1 MSTSYRVLPGD
12 TLSSIARRT
21 GCSPQSLQSLN
32 KISNP
37 RALREGANIQLP
49 DTREKAQT
57 KVQADQNRQPTARP
71 DKTKQRQ
78 SWFSEFFA
86 DAPEMPG
93 TYLKV
98 ARIGH
103 SLSESVLQWLREVES
118 TELVH
123 KEAKADAKQRPAD
136 KRKRSPSP
144 GPSANAAKRHKDQV
158 IADLKQRLLVVPVVV
173 ETSGVTLTRNER
185 RMIVAAVGLC
195 EVNGDVFGSRNTD
208 QEFVGRKFGKRGI
221 ETSYSRIVHIGLS
234 YGYIQYTQDGGGLG
248 KLLTWMR
255 GKDERAFE
263 RYFPNPD
270 ALIAL
275 TTTGLPD
282 KDEFGKSGQAYWNEL
297 NKSKKGKS
305 QKTELQSRA
314 NTDADKDNAADKPLT
329 ADEQVRGARV
339 QKIPY
344 IQGYPAIDLWE
355 DYAAI
360 PKLPIG
366 AQADYPGFLSAFKA
380 AGDVPVFQD
389 VQIDLAV
396 EDYMNPCL
404 AHCKEWNI
412 RSAIGLAF
420 VVACSVRGGAGGALS
435 KLLSRIAKA
444 KLGIT
449 RFDSSTQE
457 RECLDAIAAKADA
470 KAAKVEVAG
479 IEFDRDEARR
489 AKLILKDEYH
499 FLKEDLYDTGTFDA
513 AHDK

>member
-21 GCSPQSLQSLN
+21 GCSPQTLQSLN

-49 DTREKAQT
+49 DIRDKAQT
-57 KVQADQNRQPTARP
+57 KTQADPNKQPTARP
-71 DKTKQRQ
+71 DKAGQRK
-78 SWFSEFFA
+78 SWFSEFFTD
-86 DAPEMPG
+86 DAETPN

-103 SLSESVLQWLREVES
+103 GLSDSVLQWLREIES
-118 TELVH
+118 TELPH
-123 KEAKADAKQRPAD
+123 KEAKADAQQRSAD
-136 KRKRSPSP
+136 QRKRAHST
-144 GPSANAAKRHKDQV
+144 GPSANTAKRHKDQV
-158 IADLKQRLLVVPVVV
+158 IADLKQRLQAIPAVV
-173 ETSGVTLTRNER
+173 ETAGVTLTRNER

-195 EVNGDVFGSRNTD
+195 EVNSDVFGSRNTD
-208 QEFVGRKFGKRGI
+208 QEFAGRKFGQRGI

-248 KLLTWMR
+248 KLLSRMLD
-255 GKDERAFE
+255 KDGDAFKQ
-263 RYFPNPD
+263 YFPNPN
-270 ALIAL
+270 ALIEL

-282 KDEFGKSGQAYWNEL
+282 KTEFGKSGQSYWNNL
-297 NKSKKGKS
+297 SKTKEGKA
-305 QKTELQSRA
+305 QKAALQSRA
-314 NTDADKDNAADKPLT
+314 NTDADKNNEPDKPLT
-329 ADEQVRGARV
+329 ANEQIRGARV

-344 IQGYPAIDLWE
+344 VQGYPAIDLWE
-355 DYAAI
+355 DYAAK
-360 PKLPIG
+360 PKLPTG
-366 AQADYPGFLSAFKA
+366 DDARYLGFLSAFRA
-380 AGDVPVFQD
+380 AGDVPAFQD

-412 RSAIGLAF
+412 RSAVGLAF
-420 VVACSVRGGAGGALS
+420 VVACSVRGGASGPLS
-435 KLLSRIAKA
+435 KLLSRVAKA

-449 RFDSSTQE
+449 RFESSAQE
-457 RECLDAIAAKADA
+457 RECLDAIATKAGE

-479 IEFDRDEARR
+479 VEFDRDEARR
-489 AKLILKDEYH
+489 ARLILKDEYQ